1 VLRTFALGVA
11 IAIAATAV
19 PSSAQSGRRI
29 PNRRNTPPPAEPA
42 QPAAPEGNPNATPA
56 APPVPESEKI
66 PISTAK
72 YVANFSIRAE
82 TCDAVVQA
90 CARELGESSI
100 ARPMP
105 AGDLTRKKA
114 TDLAKGTTT
123 GYVLWVQFS
132 FDGVAIDDPM
142 TTGRTVDALLVAH
155 YVLFEPGTAK
165 IRTQGRLYF
174 ASYDSVSRRGPSLGG
189 INRSAQGLSPTE
201 TGLRIAAA
209 VLGAIQKDLLP
220 TP

>member
-1 VLRTFALGVA
+1 MLKTLTLGVA
-11 IAIAATAV
+11 IAFAASAV
-19 PSSAQSGRRI
+19 PCSAQSGRRI
-29 PNRRNTPPPAEPA
+29 PTNRNTPPPAEPA
-42 QPAAPEGNPNATPA
+42 PPAAPAGNPDAIPA
-56 APPVPESEKI
+56 SAPVPEGDKI

-72 YVANFSIRAE
+72 YLANFSIRAD

-105 AGDLTRKKA
+105 AGDLSRKKA
-114 TDLAKGTTT
+114 TDLAKGSTT

-132 FDGVAIDDPM
+132 FDGVAEDDPM
-142 TTGRTVDALLVAH
+142 TTGRTVDALLVAN

-201 TGLRIAAA
+201 TGLRIASA
-209 VLGAIQKDLLP
+209 VLGAIEKDLLP